1 MEVLYGAK
9 SVIDALIDW
18 DENLIEEEE
27 LNGRM
32 LVAKRQLLAQD
43 HNDWVF
49 ECCRLTFGIMLAAIE
64 TRQPLVSNDQ
74 TITLALMH
82 ALQKTEVGDN
92 WGDLS
97 GILFWVSIIGS
108 ASSHP
113 GNRVLRSILGQIMA
127 EITFTAF
134 GDAVEP
140 VLRFAK
146 VQMALKRRSKS

>member
-32 LVAKRQLLAQD
+32 LIAKRQLLAQD

-113 GNRVLRSILGQIMA
+113 GNRVLRSVLGQIMA

-140 VLRFAK
+140 VLRFTK
-146 VQMALKRRSKS
+146 VQIALKRRSKS